1 MKNEQLFAAME
12 DSNLDLIGMADV
24 NRNWSTAHID
34 DTWRARTRSW
44 WEASKSTIAYN
55 IRDCT
60 VSSFQPGGTILQSI
74 DRIMHRVQASGTDP
88 SGLGR
93 WSWMRFCGRHDVTVM
108 TICVYRPVDHPI
120 VLALTL
126 HSHST

>member
-1 MKNEQLFAAME
+1 MNVNGVPSFNDHMKNEQLFAAME

-60 VSSFQPGGTILQSI
+60 VSSFQPGLFQSAS
-74 DRIMHRVQASGTDP
+74 RISIA
-88 SGLGR
+88 
-93 WSWMRFCGRHDVTVM
+93 
-108 TICVYRPVDHPI
+108 
-120 VLALTL
+120 
-126 HSHST
+126 